1 MQKIGMQRSS
11 FASSSDL
18 RPLKR
23 VNSIL
28 TPPLDEDD
36 LYYQD
41 RGLNPLKRVNSI
53 LTLRDALNEMLEAE

>member
-1 MQKIGMQRSS
+1 MSQS
-11 FASSSDL
+11 
-18 RPLKR
+18 LKR

>member
-1 MQKIGMQRSS
+1 MGC
-11 FASSSDL
+11 L
-18 RPLKR
+18 NPLKR